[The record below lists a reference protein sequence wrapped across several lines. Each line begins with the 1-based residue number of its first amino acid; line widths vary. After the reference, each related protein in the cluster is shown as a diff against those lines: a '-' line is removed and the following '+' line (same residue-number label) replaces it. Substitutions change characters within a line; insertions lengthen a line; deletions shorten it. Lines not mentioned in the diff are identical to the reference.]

1 MYIDQRNHPHH
12 DSPLGRR
19 SVERARFEASFPIG
33 LIALLIS
40 LALLSFTLLPT
51 SQCLGQVIMREDLVY
66 PLIENE
72 PFDLLTLDKSN
83 KNAVV
88 RILPPENL
96 KLPLPDRGD
105 LIFEFAEDSELPLEV
120 PYSAI
125 VKYETFSDLLLAEAN
140 MMMNKGDLSRAFRNL
155 LYVYDHGGKSRS
167 EVSETLRACLFLDGR
182 EKFESG
188 KYEISLSIFEDIYQE
203 KPNFKVP
210 GINKPLISIVLACY
224 DGILKKKLELGQY
237 KSIRLSLQN
246 VERRYGSDAK
256 QLVETWK
263 ARFISSAD
271 DFLKEALALAEQGK
285 GREAHLKAKQADRI
299 IPGRKKTEEVQ
310 AEILAKFPLVV
321 VGVSQVGGK
330 MDPGSLDHWGSR
342 RVGRLIQRSLVEI
355 TGLADEGAKYEF
367 LNGTISRIDNIGLKY
382 AFELDAESSQ
392 MVPEISAFQ
401 LASRLLAFANPVND
415 FYNETWAKILE
426 TVEIQSETRVVIT
439 LQRPF
444 VRPEALMQIPYPTPR
459 ANPDADARDPMSIQN
474 GLFKLVSSEEQFSF
488 FGANESYL
496 DSNSGKHPVVIE
508 QSFKTDTDAV
518 DALLKGDVDV
528 VDRIPPADYR
538 RLKDIEAI
546 QVRPYVIPTVH
557 LLVPKIR
564 GNLEKSYRF
573 RNALSTA
580 IDRDSIVNEVITN
593 GEEIDGCGP
602 LSGPFPLGGD
612 DNDQISY
619 GYDLRVKPLRHNER
633 MAMAL
638 TEIAIKQEM
647 PKKGSN
653 QQSLD
658 DLGGSGDGR
667 PALVLVHQ
675 NSSLVSNCAA
685 AIARSWTAA
694 GIPTTLRALPPG
706 VTYPEDSQW
715 DVLYTELFIEEPV
728 VDAIRMLGRNGFA
741 DQISAP
747 VEQSLRRLVTS
758 QTWQGACVALRN
770 IHRQIAVD
778 LSVIPLYQ
786 VKEHFA
792 FRDNVYDVG
801 RDLVHLYQYVDR
813 WKVETAAQA
822 KLRKQLLE
830 SQ

>member
-1 MYIDQRNHPHH
+1 MHTNNRNHQLH
-12 DSPLGRR
+12 DSPLPRR
-19 SVERARFEASFPIG
+19 SVERARFEERFSFA

-40 LALLSFTLLPT
+40 WVLLSP
-51 SQCLGQVIMREDLVY
+51 SQCFGQVIMRDDIVV

-72 PFDLLTLDKSN
+72 PFDLLTLDRTN
-83 KNAVV
+83 KGAVV
-88 RILPPENL
+88 KILPPDNL
-96 KLPLPDRGD
+96 VLPLPERGD
-105 LIFEFAEDSELPLEV
+105 LIFEFAEDGELPLEV
-120 PYSAI
+120 PYNAI

-140 MMMNKGDLSRAFRNL
+140 AMMDVGDLSKAFRNL
-155 LYVYDHGGKSRS
+155 LYVYDHGGKSRP
-167 EVSETLRACLFLDGR
+167 EVAETLRACLFLDGR
-182 EKFESG
+182 KKFENG
-188 KYEISLSIFEDIYQE
+188 EYEIALSIFEDIYQE

-210 GINKPLISIVLACY
+210 GLNKPLIVIILACY
-224 DGILKKKLELGQY
+224 DGILKKKLERGQY
-237 KSIRLSLQN
+237 ESIRLSLEN
-246 VERRYGSDAK
+246 VERRYGTDAK
-256 QLVETWK
+256 RLVRTWK
-263 ARFISSAD
+263 ARFNNSAD
-271 DFLKEALALAEQGK
+271 EFLKDALTLAEQGR
-285 GREAHLKAKQADRI
+285 GREAHLKTKQADRI
-299 IPGRKKTEEVQ
+299 SPGRMKTAEVQ
-310 AEILAKFPLVV
+310 AKILAQFPLVV
-321 VGVSQVGGK
+321 VGVSQVGGA

-342 RVGRLIQRSLVEI
+342 RVGRLIQRSLVEV
-355 TGLADEGAKYEF
+355 TGLSDEGAKYEF
-367 LNGTISRIDNIGLKY
+367 LNGVISRIDNVGLKY
-382 AFELDAESSQ
+382 AFDLDADSSK
-392 MVPEISAFQ
+392 MVPSISAFQ

-415 FYNETWAKILE
+415 FYNETWAKILA
-426 TVEIQSETRVVIT
+426 TVEVQSDTRVVVT

-444 VRPEALMQIPYPTPR
+444 VRPEALMQIPYPTS
-459 ANPDADARDPMSIQN
+459 NPDVDAGDPMSIQN

-488 FGANESYL
+488 FGANETYL
-496 DSNSGKHPVVIE
+496 SSEGGKHPVVIE
-508 QSFKTDTDAV
+508 QAFKTDTDAI
-518 DALLKGDVDV
+518 DALLKGEVDV
-528 VDRIPPADYR
+528 VDRIPPADYS
-538 RLKDIEAI
+538 RLKDIETI

-564 GNLEKSYRF
+564 GSLEKSYRF

-580 IDRDSIVNEVITN
+580 IDRDAIVNEVITN
-593 GEEIDGCGP
+593 GQEIDGCGP

-619 GYDLRVKPLRHNER
+619 GYDLRVKPFRHNER

-647 PKKGSN
+647 TKKDSG
-653 QQSLD
+653 QQSLE
-658 DLGGSGDGR
+658 DLDTSNDDGR
-667 PALVLVHQ
+667 PTLVLVYQ

-685 AIARSWTAA
+685 AIARSWNAA

-728 VDAIRMLGRNGFA
+728 VDAMRMLGRNGFA
-741 DQISAP
+741 EQVSAP
-747 VEQSLRRLVTS
+747 VEQSLRGLVTS
-758 QTWQGACVALRN
+758 QTWQGACTSLRN
-770 IHRQIAVD
+770 IHRQISVD

-822 KLRKQLLE
+822 KRRKQLLE